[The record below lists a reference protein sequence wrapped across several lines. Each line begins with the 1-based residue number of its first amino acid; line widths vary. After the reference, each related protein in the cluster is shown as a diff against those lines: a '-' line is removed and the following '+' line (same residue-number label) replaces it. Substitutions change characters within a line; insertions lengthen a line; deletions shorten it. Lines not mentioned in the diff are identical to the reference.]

1 MTIRSNLYNQ
11 EDRITA
17 SVVGDHIRALESDID
32 NPKFGLPEEVF
43 LLVSRLTPLVNVD
56 LLIRNRAGEI
66 LLTWRDDQIF
76 GQGWHIPGGCIR
88 LGETFSDRIAAVAET
103 ELGVTVTVSS
113 NPISICETIDN
124 NRPSRTHHITLLFEC
139 QLDCEPLQSN
149 RYEDDHHKPGTWA
162 WHANPPENL
171 LQREYRTWFSESQSS
186 RYYGG
191 AP

>member
-1 MTIRSNLYNQ
+1 MPEIAQDDFGGLSDSIRYIERCVPSP
-11 EDRITA
+11 
-17 SVVGDHIRALESDID
+17 G
-32 NPKFGLPEEVF
+32 KGLPQEVF
-43 LLVSRLTPLVNVD
+43 LFASRLTPLINVD
-56 LLIRNRAGEI
+56 LLIRNDEGHV

-103 ELGVTVTVSS
+103 ELGVTVTVSP

-124 NRPSRTHHITLLFEC
+124 TRPSRTHHITLLFEC

-149 RYEDDHHKPGTWA
+149 RYEDDHPKPSTWA

-171 LQREYRTWFSESQSS
+171 LQREYRTWFPESQSS
-186 RYYGG
+186 QI
-191 AP
+191 